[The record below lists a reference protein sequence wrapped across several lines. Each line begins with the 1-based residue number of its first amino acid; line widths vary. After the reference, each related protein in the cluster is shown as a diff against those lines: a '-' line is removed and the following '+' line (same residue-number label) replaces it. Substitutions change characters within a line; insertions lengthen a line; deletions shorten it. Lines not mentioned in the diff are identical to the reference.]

1 MQIPQ
6 FGISSSADRVN
17 TIHSVGIGAVVV
29 CMLYSL
35 LMVFMALGRQSLE
48 RKIDEQ
54 GKAVCGTWLWL
65 AVEALLA
72 SVWWIVVFWFVFVIF
87 GSVLWYDQH

>member
-1 MQIPQ
+1 
-6 FGISSSADRVN
+6 
-17 TIHSVGIGAVVV
+17 
-29 CMLYSL
+29 MLYSL

-65 AVEALLA
+65 ATEALLA
-72 SVWWIVVFWFVFVIF
+72 SVWWIVVFWFVFIIF
-87 GSVLWYDQH
+87 GSVLWVRTKS